1 MPFLAD
7 TGLRIGEAAALRWK
21 DIDVSAGTV
30 HVRET
35 FVEVRGT
42 ATVNQPKTKAGRRV
56 VPMLTD
62 EVGARLQGRAER
74 LSLGSEDYVWRGEDG
89 GVLRPRLFR
98 RRVWKP
104 ALEIAGLDDPQ
115 PTPHSLRHTAVAH
128 WIAAGVTDRLKLMRL
143 AGHQST
149 AIIDTIYG
157 HLLPFE
163 TTEERA
169 ALSAMRAAA
178 VAKAGPRH
186 LRVVS

>member
-1 MPFLAD
+1 M
-7 TGLRIGEAAALRWK
+7 
-21 DIDVSAGTV
+21 SAGTV
-30 HVRET
+30 NVRET
-35 FVEVRGT
+35 FVEVRGK
-42 ATVNQPKTKAGRRV
+42 ATVNAPKTRAGRRV

-62 EVGARLQGRAER
+62 EIGERLQERAEQ
-74 LSLGSEDYVWRGEDG
+74 LGLGPDDYVWQGEDG
-89 GVLRPRLFR
+89 GVLRPPLFR

-104 ALEIAGLDDPQ
+104 AVDVAGLDDPQ

-149 AIIDTIYG
+149 AIIDTVYG

-169 ALSAMRAAA
+169 ALSALRAAA
-178 VAKAGPRH
+178 VANAGDRH